1 MPRQAKNLQF
11 LDLSSTVLDKK
22 AVDYIVVCLTTAP
35 EPGLVSLRLDDCA
48 LRPNALEA
56 LGESSLITRPLGPD
70 VCPPA
75 RVVRTSSLR
84 NISLRHN
91 KITATGGGAVALAL
105 MIRDYPDVVSGSTTS
120 SPGSPSSAASPAS
133 SIMSPPPSP
142 LPTTTQLPP
151 PTRTGPIPPPPRHP
165 SVLGPQTTYTPY
177 IPRSKRAAA
186 ASGAQPPNP
195 LSASGQPV
203 PIITSN
209 SHGGVTTRHPAPG
222 PAKIE
227 PVGMNGAPGRYDDGP
242 SAALLDKV
250 RALDTLPR
258 LGALRTLDLRGNDL
272 RVSRV
277 SHSSLHGSCLDM
289 VWTRVSLG

>member
-1 MPRQAKNLQF
+1 MDSKR
-11 LDLSSTVLDKK
+11 SVS
-22 AVDYIVVCLTTAP
+22 AP
-35 EPGLVSLRLDDCA
+35 LIADPPGR
-48 LRPNALEA
+48 
-56 LGESSLITRPLGPD
+56 D
-70 VCPPA
+70 VRPPA

-105 MIRDYPDVVSGSTTS
+105 MIRDYPDVVPGSGTGT
-120 SPGSPSSAASPAS
+120 PGSPASSASPAS
-133 SIMSPPPSP
+133 STPMSPPPSP
-142 LPTTTQLPP
+142 LPSVTHLPP
-151 PTRTGPIPPPPRHP
+151 PARTGPIPPPPRHP
-165 SVLGPQTTYTPY
+165 SALGPQTTYTPY

-186 ASGAQPPNP
+186 AATHPPNP
-195 LSASGQPV
+195 LSATGQPV

-222 PAKIE
+222 PPKTE
-227 PVGMNGAPGRYDDGP
+227 SVGVNGAPGRGGDGP

-272 RVSRV
+272 RVSRAFV
-277 SHSSLHGSCLDM
+277 HACVLTMGSP
-289 VWTRVSLG
+289 SLG

>member
-1 MPRQAKNLQF
+1 MTFF
-11 LDLSSTVLDKK
+11 L
-22 AVDYIVVCLTTAP
+22 
-35 EPGLVSLRLDDCA
+35 
-48 LRPNALEA
+48 
-56 LGESSLITRPLGPD
+56 
-70 VCPPA
+70 PA

-105 MIRDYPDVVSGSTTS
+105 MIRDYPDVVSGPGTGI
-120 SPGSPSSAASPAS
+120 PGSTPPATSPAS
-133 SIMSPPPSP
+133 SIFMSPPPSP
-142 LPTTTQLPP
+142 LPNPPNLPP
-151 PTRTGPIPPPPRHP
+151 PTRTGPMPPPPRHP
-165 SVLGPQTTYTPY
+165 SILGPQTTYTPY

-186 ASGAQPPNP
+186 THPPNP
-195 LSASGQPV
+195 LSATGQLV

-222 PAKIE
+222 AVKTE
-227 PVGMNGAPGRYDDGP
+227 GANGAPGRHDHGP

-272 RVSRV
+272 RVSQRV
-277 SHSSLHGSCLDM
+277 GIASWIAS
-289 VWTRVSLG
+289 